1 MDARLKMSGMTAM
14 GMDCPK
20 KCPEWP
26 RWRWIADTFYLDH
39 IDQLRMTPSY
49 GARSC
54 NSTEPF
60 LLALHGSSTLL
71 NPALFRE
78 SDP

>member
-14 GMDCPK
+14 GMDFPK
-20 KCPEWP
+20 KCPERP
-26 RWRWIADTFYLDH
+26 RWRWIADTFYLDP
-39 IDQLRMTPSY
+39 IDQHRMTPWD

-54 NSTEPF
+54 TSTQPF
-60 LLALHGSSTLL
+60 LLALHRSFTLL
-71 NPALFRE
+71 NPALFLE